1 VGWSA
6 FLLSEINVIEIPVIN
21 IKGEKVGSEKLD
33 PALFGLRVR
42 HDLLKQAVIAYRN
55 GLRQGTVQTKSRA
68 MVHGASKKLYKQK
81 GTGRARAGNLRTPT
95 RRGGGHAFAKINRDF
110 SMKLNKSMRRLA
122 RNNAVLA
129 KATSGSAMILQG
141 LSMDAPKTSKL
152 AGILKAT
159 GVQGSALIS
168 LTTPDIN
175 VIKSGRNIPALSLKL
190 VREIN
195 AYDVLK
201 ARKVVFTPEAF
212 KELTKIAQAV
222 EATA

>member
-1 VGWSA
+1 MT
-6 FLLSEINVIEIPVIN
+6 NVFEIPVIN
-21 IKGEKVGSEKLD
+21 VKGEQVGSEKLD
-33 PALFGLRVR
+33 PALFGQRVR
-42 HDLLKQAVIAYRN
+42 HSLLKQAVIAYRN
-55 GLRQGTVQTKSRA
+55 AQRQGTVMTKSRG

-110 SMKLNKSMRRLA
+110 SMKLNRNMRRLA

-129 KATSGSAMILQG
+129 KAATGSAMILQG
-141 LSMDAPKTSKL
+141 LKLDEPKTARL

-159 GVQGSALIS
+159 GVRGSALIS
-168 LTTPDIN
+168 LASADVN
-175 VIKSGRNIPALSLKL
+175 LIKSGRNIPALSLKL

-195 AYDVLK
+195 AYDVLR
-201 ARKVVFTPEAF
+201 ARRVVFTPDAF
-212 KELTKIAQAV
+212 KELTRSSSVA